1 VNARIPAGVNDGQRI
16 RLKGRGAPGRNNGQ
30 PGDLFIECHVTPH
43 PRFAREGLN
52 LLVRVPVSYTEAV
65 LGADISVPT
74 LEGGDVALRL
84 KPGTQA
90 GSRHRVKDKG
100 IDTGK
105 SKGDLIVTIDVHV
118 PTSLSDDE
126 RAAVEALHTVLNS
139 PRSKSSDAK
148 RGA

>member
-43 PRFAREGLN
+43 PRFSREGLN

-84 KPGTQA
+84 KPGTQS

-100 IDTGK
+100 IDNVK
-105 SKGDLIVTIDVHV
+105 KKGDLIVTIDVHV
-118 PTSLSDDE
+118 PTSLNEEE
-126 RAAVEALHTVLNS
+126 RASIEALHEVLQS
-139 PRSKSSDAK
+139 PRISSEK